1 MKMAQNCDAEHF
13 TELTIHLA
21 LSGLYSLK
29 MIDCKGSYERLRGK
43 QSVMDLVDQGCDQDI
58 LLNCLAFARALPV
71 SYPALDIAALR
82 RVAKNLSAVRKE
94 LKQIMPSVTL
104 PFLSGDDDAMTSV
117 PVSGD
122 FHLSREFRSELLRK
136 ERVCIHVADLC
147 SQGKIPHRDDIRLL
161 AYLWPAL
168 YCKQVTGKYRYAL
181 VAQLLK
187 DAGFGYKN
195 EAQLSRAMTKARAK
209 YSGVMVWMMRA
220 LYWWNRA
227 AFVLGSDWDESDE
240 DESTGHVAKGVDPER
255 G

>member
-1 MKMAQNCDAEHF
+1 MKMAQSCDAQHF
-13 TELTIHLA
+13 NELTVHLV
-21 LSGLYSLK
+21 LSGIYSPK

-94 LKQIMPSVTL
+94 LKQIIPSVTL

-187 DAGFGYKN
+187 DAGFGYN
-195 EAQLSRAMTKARAK
+195 
-209 YSGVMVWMMRA
+209 
-220 LYWWNRA
+220 
-227 AFVLGSDWDESDE
+227 
-240 DESTGHVAKGVDPER
+240 GVDDARIVLVEPCR
-255 G
+255 VCFGFRLGRV